1 MPPIKMLQ
9 MVLAATSAMMLL
21 AGTAQAA
28 SGMDVVSVKT
38 IYSQG
43 AKADYLAGFHM
54 KKKVADCSTCHP
66 NDKVTDSQSEID
78 KKCATCHGS
87 YESLGKKD
95 MAAGQKISAHAGH
108 LSIDSCTTCHG
119 GHEASFAYCNNC
131 HIFDMPMKFGRQK
144 IAYTPVDLSI
154 Y

>member
-95 MAAGQKISAHAGH
+95 MAAGQKISAHAGGFVY
-108 LSIDSCTTCHG
+108 LPRCDSQPHG
-119 GHEASFAYCNNC
+119 KG
-131 HIFDMPMKFGRQK
+131 
-144 IAYTPVDLSI
+144 
-154 Y
+154 